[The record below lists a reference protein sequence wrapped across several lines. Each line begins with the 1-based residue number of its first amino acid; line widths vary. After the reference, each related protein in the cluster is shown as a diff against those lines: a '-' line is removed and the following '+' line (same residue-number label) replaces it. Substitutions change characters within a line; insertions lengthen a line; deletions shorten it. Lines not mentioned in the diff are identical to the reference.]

1 MKQSKTLLS
10 IFLAFIMAATAVCA
24 SISANAANIVSVK
37 ITGIYGQTEA
47 RSMLAT
53 INNFR
58 TGSDAWYWNEDDKT
72 KTVCKDLKPLA
83 YDYGLEKIAMQRA
96 AEISICLSHT
106 RPDGNRWTTALDE
119 AGRAATYKGENIAA
133 WQVSAEEAF
142 TSWREED
149 EPYATQGH
157 RRNML
162 SANYTAI
169 GIAMFNY
176 EGKNYWVQTLAS
188 PTTDTTVTT
197 ANDNETTVAMN
208 VDSSKLA
215 EYGVDKLPTEAAIT
229 YATTAPAPAAVSTTA
244 APATTTKKAA
254 QTTTKAKAKKVKITL
269 KKVTVKKKA
278 SKLVLQATVKVNGK
292 PVKSKKVT
300 FKFNGKKYT
309 AKTNKKGVAKVTI
322 KKSVLKKLKKGKKV
336 TYSATYS
343 KNTVKRTVKVK

>member
-24 SISANAANIVSVK
+24 TLSANAANIVSVK
-37 ITGIYGQTEA
+37 ITGTYGQTEA

-53 INNFR
+53 INEFR
-58 TGSDAWYWNEDDKT
+58 TGSDAWYWNEDDST

-96 AEISICLSHT
+96 AEISIYLSHT

-133 WQVSAEEAF
+133 WQITADEAF
-142 TSWREED
+142 TSWREEN

-162 SANYTAI
+162 SENYTAI
-169 GIAMFNY
+169 GIAMFTY

-188 PTTDTTVTT
+188 PTTDTTVTA
-197 ANDNETTVAMN
+197 ANDKETSVAIN

-215 EYGVDKLPTEAAIT
+215 EYGVSDLPTAAAIT
-229 YATTAPAPAAVSTTA
+229 YSTTA
-244 APATTTKKAA
+244 APSAATPTTTKKAA
-254 QTTTKAKAKKVKITL
+254 QTTTKAAAKKKVKITL

-278 SKLVLQATVKVNGK
+278 KKLVLQATVKVNGK

-343 KNTVKRTVKVK
+343 KTTVKKTVKVK